1 MENIK
6 GRLCPTDSKGGN
18 RGKTVCPGRG
28 EKIWENKQRLAQ
40 AKPVP
45 VAKYGLSSIW
55 QSKCVHFDIKTHM
68 GEYGLLGQEQLK
80 RESPRKNIS

>member
-6 GRLCPTDSKGGN
+6 GRLCPSDSKGDD

-28 EKIWENKQRLAQ
+28 EKIWQNEQRLAQ

-45 VAKYGLSSIW
+45 VAKYGLSSI
-55 QSKCVHFDIKTHM
+55 
-68 GEYGLLGQEQLK
+68 
-80 RESPRKNIS
+80 